1 MKKYLL
7 ILLLLTFFI
16 SPSYAE
22 VKYIDESG
30 LNKLL
35 HQGYNKTVL
44 VFWATYCP
52 YCKAL
57 LQTLN
62 ENSIYFK
69 RNKINII
76 AISVDKNPSLVT
88 DFVEKVKYPF
98 NFYIDRGDLKR
109 KFNAYYIPV
118 TAIFDKDGHLE
129 DTFPGNKPFSEL
141 KRYLEE

>member
-1 MKKYLL
+1 MKKYVL
-7 ILLLLTFFI
+7 ILLISAFFI
-16 SPSYAE
+16 STSYAD
-22 VKYIDESG
+22 VTYIDESG

-62 ENSIYFK
+62 ENINYLK
-69 RNKINII
+69 KNKINII
-76 AISVDKNPSLVT
+76 AISVDKKPSLVT
-88 DFVEKVKYPF
+88 EFVQKVKYPF
-98 NFYIDRGDLKR
+98 NFYIDKGDLKR
-109 KFNAYYIPV
+109 KFNAYYIPL
-118 TAIFDKDGHLE
+118 TAIFDKYGHLE

-141 KRYLEE
+141 KSYLED

>member
-1 MKKYLL
+1 MKKYVL
-7 ILLLLTFFI
+7 ILLISAFFI
-16 SPSYAE
+16 STSYAD
-22 VKYIDESG
+22 VTYIDESG

-57 LQTLN
+57 LQTIN
-62 ENSIYFK
+62 ENINYLK
-69 RNKINII
+69 KNKINII
-76 AISVDKNPSLVT
+76 AISVDKKPSLVT
-88 DFVEKVKYPF
+88 EFVQKVKYPF
-98 NFYIDRGDLKR
+98 NFYIDKGDLKR
-109 KFNAYYIPV
+109 KFNAYYIPL

-141 KRYLEE
+141 KSYLED

>member
-1 MKKYLL
+1 MKKYVL
-7 ILLLLTFFI
+7 ILLISAFFI
-16 SPSYAE
+16 STSYAD
-22 VKYIDESG
+22 VTYIDESG

-62 ENSIYFK
+62 ENINYLK
-69 RNKINII
+69 KNKINII
-76 AISVDKNPSLVT
+76 AISVDKKPSLVT
-88 DFVEKVKYPF
+88 EFVQKVKYPF
-98 NFYIDRGDLKR
+98 NFYIDKGDLKR
-109 KFNAYYIPV
+109 KFNAYYIPL
-118 TAIFDKDGHLE
+118 TTIFDKYGHLE

-141 KRYLEE
+141 KSYLED